1 MSSKSRSRGKRNEK
15 ETAKLLKARRL
26 GTLGAV
32 DVLGEYAV
40 ECKSSED
47 KYIPKWFKKMW
58 AQAVRHAEKEKKPP
72 VVQLHKHG
80 QRRANDWIILRL
92 KDFVK
97 LLEKSRPDDDK

>member
-1 MSSKSRSRGKRNEK
+1 MSKGRPRGKRNEK
-15 ETAKLLKARRL
+15 ETARLLKGRKL

-32 DVLGEYAV
+32 DVLCEYAV

-72 VVQLHKHG
+72 VLQLHKHG
-80 QRRANDWIILRL
+80 ARRTNDWIIIRL
-92 KDFVK
+92 KDFIK
-97 LLEKSRPDDDK
+97 LLEKSRSGDGN